1 MNEFYH
7 AVLIEYNN
15 WFVLLPAQIV
25 FMMLFGFSTAKLNK
39 VTNRIMQ
46 RDKEHFLAGGL
57 SIVMD
62 IVLIAFVL
70 VESSAGI
77 IQLFDNCLSVDDD
90 PVWSLVLFC
99 AAMIV
104 FAIVMYYIFLGSSIL
119 GKEAKKALLE
129 EVQIRRER

>member
-7 AVLIEYNN
+7 AISIEYNN

-46 RDKEHFLAGGL
+46 RDKEHFLASGL

-62 IVLIAFVL
+62 IVLTAFVL

-99 AAMIV
+99 VAMIV